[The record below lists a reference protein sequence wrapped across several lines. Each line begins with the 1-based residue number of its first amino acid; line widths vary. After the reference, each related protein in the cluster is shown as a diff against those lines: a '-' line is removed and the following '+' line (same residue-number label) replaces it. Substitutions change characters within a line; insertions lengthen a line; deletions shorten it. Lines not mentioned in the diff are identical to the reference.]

1 MQAAGNADEVK
12 KPAVAQ
18 YLRVSREIREKR
30 EEIEETDKA
39 IRKLTDKISELES
52 DEGSSDGS

>member
-1 MQAAGNADEVK
+1 MQAGGNADEVK

-18 YLRVSREIREKR
+18 YLRVSNEIVKKR
-30 EEIEETDKA
+30 KEIKKTDKA
-39 IRKLTDKISELES
+39 ISKLTDKISELES